1 MDGLVRRLDF
11 EVGGEAVF
19 LAGGQAMICPT
30 CHGNGYRRAEAVP
43 VSMSDLLDRGSTVE
57 QCPTCASTGE
67 VSDEQ
72 MQEGVT

>member
-1 MDGLVRRLDF
+1 
-11 EVGGEAVF
+11 
-19 LAGGQAMICPT
+19 MICPA

-57 QCPTCASTGE
+57 QCLDCASTGE

-72 MQEGVT
+72 MQEVVT